1 MACQAIAT
9 HSSLKFR
16 QHGLFNSLKFSQFGR
31 FLFSEGGFKVFF
43 KKSVIK
49 WPDDGLMGMKRIKLM
64 KFLPIAAL
72 AVFAGVR
79 TSQAGSDLET
89 VAAAKSN
96 LSPSWSFKDINGTTI
111 QSTDYKGK
119 VVVVNFWATW
129 CGPCRLEI
137 PGFAD
142 LQKKYSD
149 QGLQFIGAS
158 VDDGGIGVVAE
169 AAKKLGINYPVG
181 LATTEMLT
189 QFQAGDLLPTTFILN
204 RSGKVVWTHVG
215 GVEEGDIES
224 VLKPLL
230 AEKAP

>member
-1 MACQAIAT
+1 
-9 HSSLKFR
+9 
-16 QHGLFNSLKFSQFGR
+16 
-31 FLFSEGGFKVFF
+31 
-43 KKSVIK
+43 
-49 WPDDGLMGMKRIKLM
+49 MGMKRIKLM

-72 AVFAGVR
+72 AVFAGIR
-79 TSQAGSDLET
+79 ASQAGGGLET
-89 VAAAKSN
+89 VAADKSN
-96 LSPSWSFKDINGTTI
+96 LSPSWSFKDINGNHI

-129 CGPCRLEI
+129 CGPCRMEI

-158 VDDGGIGVVAE
+158 VDDGGTAVVAE
-169 AAKKLGINYPVG
+169 TAKKLGINYPVG

-189 QFQAGDLLPTTFILN
+189 QFQAGDLLPTTFVLN

-230 AEKAP
+230 AEKTP